1 MHIGNIIYIYIALF
15 TGFYTSQVVQDF
27 FHQEYENQHLP
38 LPPKQRNHLIWVN
51 IKCFNYYLSQKSNAK
66 YLDARWKL
74 ESFTLMALSSSKS
87 SSNRLWRNIS
97 ACWYKRRSRVSWL
110 FFCGFDWWKAN
121 HKQQMLEGAILP
133 SLFFWKMD
141 WEFFV
146 LYIYQKKKHQG
157 FRNCKEQFQSPESPQ
172 WHKGKP
178 IPIPKTLLQLGMQA
192 LMGGPRWFYSPRND
206 HSVRCRNDHHSG
218 YDAMAISP

>member
-87 SSNRLWRNIS
+87 SSNRLWRNVS

-146 LYIYQKKKHQG
+146 LYIYQKKTSGIQKLQ
-157 FRNCKEQFQSPESPQ
+157 RT
-172 WHKGKP
+172 
-178 IPIPKTLLQLGMQA
+178 IPITGITSVTQGQTNPDPQD
-192 LMGGPRWFYSPRND
+192 SPAAGHASLNGR
-206 HSVRCRNDHHSG
+206 SQVIWLSKKRS
-218 YDAMAISP
+218 